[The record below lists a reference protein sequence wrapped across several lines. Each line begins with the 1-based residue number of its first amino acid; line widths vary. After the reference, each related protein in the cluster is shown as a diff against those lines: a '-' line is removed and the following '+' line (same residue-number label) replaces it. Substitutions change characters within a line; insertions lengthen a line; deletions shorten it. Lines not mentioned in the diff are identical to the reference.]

1 MGKRVLM
8 GLTFFPAAVR
18 PTWRTTSR
26 ARCPPPAGRC
36 ASSRARASRPA
47 TRASFYEGLDVVA
60 VDMTAAARAADPMA
74 ADPPMH
80 ASYEDREG
88 APDRVFA
95 ALDDAAYEHQVD
107 AWARVLERRRRAPST
122 TSCTSTT

>member
-8 GLTFFPAAVR
+8 GLTFFPRGGSAHVANNL
-18 PTWRTTSR
+18 
-26 ARCPPPAGRC
+26 
-36 ASSRARASRPA
+36 ARALPA
-47 TRASFYEGLDVVA
+47 SGWEVRVVSGSGEPPGDAREFYEGLDIVA

-80 ASYEDREG
+80 GSYEDREG

-95 ALDDAAYEHQVD
+95 ALGDAAYEHQVD
-107 AWARVLERRRRAPST
+107 AWADVPR
-122 TSCTSTT
+122 